1 MFLVNFRDP
10 TEIRIPLTCNHKSR
24 CIQYKYYISVYI
36 YMIIDAY
43 IIYTCLLDS
52 VVTQPFVALTCFDLW
67 SICSKMVHHIA
78 IPGGDQKENLFITS
92 IPSFY
97 VRCL

>member
-36 YMIIDAY
+36 Y
-43 IIYTCLLDS
+43 IYDYRCIYNIYM
-52 VVTQPFVALTCFDLW
+52 FVRQCGHTTFRCFDML
-67 SICSKMVHHIA
+67 
-78 IPGGDQKENLFITS
+78 
-92 IPSFY
+92 
-97 VRCL
+97 